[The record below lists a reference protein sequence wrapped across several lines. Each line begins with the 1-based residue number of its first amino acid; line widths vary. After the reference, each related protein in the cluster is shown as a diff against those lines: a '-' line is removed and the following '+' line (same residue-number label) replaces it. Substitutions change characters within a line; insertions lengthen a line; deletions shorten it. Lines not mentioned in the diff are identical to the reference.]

1 MHMNRTRL
9 LAARRRALVAQSE
22 ALRARLLLSVLDMRQ
37 SAGVAQ
43 LGGEAARAL
52 VRHPAALAAAGIAVA
67 TIGPRRLLRL
77 AAAAAGLWSLWGR
90 VSRVVSY
97 LTAAANRA
105 RNA

>member
-1 MHMNRTRL
+1 MSRTRL
-9 LAARRRALVAQSE
+9 LAARRRALVARSE
-22 ALRARLLLSVLDMRQ
+22 ALRARLLLSVLDVRQ

-77 AAAAAGLWSLWGR
+77 AAAGVGLWSLWGR
-90 VSRVVSY
+90 VRRVVSY
-97 LTAAANRA
+97 LA
-105 RNA
+105 RSS

>member
-22 ALRARLLLSVLDMRQ
+22 ALRARLLLSVLDVRQ

-52 VRHPAALAAAGIAVA
+52 VRHPAAMVAAGIAVA
-67 TIGPRRLLRL
+67 AIGPRRLLRV
-77 AAAAAGLWSLWGR
+77 AAAGVGLWSLWGR
-90 VSRVVSY
+90 MSRVVSY
-97 LTAAANRA
+97 LAGAASRA
-105 RNA
+105 R